1 MASVAKR
8 SWTHNGQ
15 TKTKWVV
22 RYTDQVGSKHM
33 KTFPSKKTA
42 DKYRMQV
49 ETEIERGT
57 HTADSASLSFW
68 GFDLTE

>member
-8 SWTHNGQ
+8 SWIHNGE

-22 RYTDQVGSKHM
+22 RYTDQGGTRRM

-42 DKYRMQV
+42 DRYGTQV
-49 ETEIERGT
+49 ETEIWRVVWEKKAVT
-57 HTADSASLSFW
+57 VQKKN
-68 GFDLTE
+68 